1 MRISD
6 WSSDVCSSDL
16 LDTSIVRRID
26 GPVDVTLVLNRVS
39 DQRAIWSTQ
48 IRVAS
53 EQLPEFDALAP
64 AIAQIAGDYGV
75 IVRDQVQREPD
86 SYAPGSPCLAQFNR
100 MRPMRSPGRVQPID
114 TCLRDTQRT
123 KPADPAVPGAR
134 HS

>member
-16 LDTSIVRRID
+16 LLSARAPGEADPARPADYRLDTSIVRRID

-64 AIAQIAGDYGV
+64 AIAQIAGGYGL
-75 IVRDQVQREPD
+75 IVRDPV
-86 SYAPGSPCLAQFNR
+86 
-100 MRPMRSPGRVQPID
+100 RSEERRVGKE
-114 TCLRDTQRT
+114 CVS
-123 KPADPAVPGAR
+123 KCG
-134 HS
+134 

>member
-64 AIAQIAGDYGV
+64 AIATIAGDYGV

-86 SYAPGSPCLAQFNR
+86 SYAPGSHYLAQFNR
-100 MRPMRSPGRVQPID
+100 MRQKRSTGRVPP
-114 TCLRDTQRT
+114 
-123 KPADPAVPGAR
+123 PADR
-134 HS
+134 QR